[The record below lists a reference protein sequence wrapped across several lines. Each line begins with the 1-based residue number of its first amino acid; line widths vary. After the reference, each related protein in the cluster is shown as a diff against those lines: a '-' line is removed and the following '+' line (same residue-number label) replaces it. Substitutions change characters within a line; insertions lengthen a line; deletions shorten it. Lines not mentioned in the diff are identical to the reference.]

1 MELEDL
7 EDDGGLRPEACNF
20 IKKETVAQV
29 FFCEC
34 C

>member
-1 MELEDL
+1 MELED
-7 EDDGGLRPEACNF
+7 DGELRPEAGNF